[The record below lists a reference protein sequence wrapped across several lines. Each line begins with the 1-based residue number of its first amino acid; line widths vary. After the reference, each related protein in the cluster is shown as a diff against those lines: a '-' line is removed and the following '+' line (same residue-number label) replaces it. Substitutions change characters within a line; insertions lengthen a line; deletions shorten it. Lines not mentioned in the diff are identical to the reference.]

1 MKTARL
7 LAATGGLPEM
17 PSGRSM
23 RCRCPKC
30 RHEITVVVQAS
41 DQDDG
46 RIVRRRKCAECDYRW
61 FTVQEPEYVAKREE
75 IGYRY
80 GRPIVRE

>member
-1 MKTARL
+1 
-7 LAATGGLPEM
+7 M

-30 RHEITVVVQAS
+30 RHDITVVVQAS

-46 RIVRRRKCAECDYRW
+46 RIVRRRKCAECDHRW
-61 FTVQEPEYVAKREE
+61 FTVQEPEYLAPKSV

-80 GRPIVRE
+80 GRLVVRD